1 MEGKRKERKGK
12 ERTIGTV
19 FVVLYSMCRH
29 YAQTGL
35 DVVRKRGA

>member
-1 MEGKRKERKGK
+1 MEGKRKGK
-12 ERTIGTV
+12 ERTTDTV

-35 DVVRKRGA
+35 DVVRNCGA